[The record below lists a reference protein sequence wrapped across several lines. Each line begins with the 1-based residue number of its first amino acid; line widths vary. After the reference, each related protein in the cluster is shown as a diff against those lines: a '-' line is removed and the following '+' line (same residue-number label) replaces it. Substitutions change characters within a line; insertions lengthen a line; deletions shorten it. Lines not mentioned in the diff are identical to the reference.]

1 MKKLLVLTFLV
12 AIVAI
17 AENYMDGTEFHQFTK
32 GDFNNY
38 HTYQSWDPD
47 TERFTGWTESD
58 MITLNVQAGTTVY
71 LTNYVKDWYGND
83 VEDLGDSGY
92 ALGYD
97 MNAHKYGYQFA
108 EIVDGKATPVGDI
121 IWGDGT
127 TATITYTNPKPKE
140 QIGPYS
146 GEKETLSTTGYKL
159 GTFKDAAEIFLVL
172 TPNGY
177 GTTVTSYDPVA
188 EYDSVGNPEGLQSIF
203 KSRHVGPD
211 DQAANARVNF
221 AFGSLEAGQ
230 IGASHEF
237 VIGSVATTTPVGS
250 PLPGVCLSGLIF
262 LGTATAARLRKRSRK

>member
-12 AIVAI
+12 AIVAF
-17 AENYMDGTEFHQFTK
+17 AQYTDTDFHQYTK
-32 GDFNNY
+32 GDFSSY

-58 MITLNVQAGTTVY
+58 MITLKVKGGTTVY
-71 LTNYVKDWYGND
+71 LSNYVKDWYGGD
-83 VEDLGDSGY
+83 IPDLGDPDY

-97 MNAHKYGYQFA
+97 MSAKKYGYQFA

-121 IWGDGT
+121 IWADGT
-127 TATITYTNPKPKE
+127 TATITYTNPKYN
-140 QIGPYS
+140 QWNGLS
-146 GEKETLSTTGYKL
+146 ETLDITGYKL
-159 GTFKDAAEIFLVL
+159 GTFKDDAEIFLVL

-177 GTTVTSYDPVA
+177 DTTLTSYDPVA
-188 EYDSVGNPEGLQSIF
+188 EYDAVANPNGLKSIF
-203 KSRHVGPD
+203 KSRHVDPED
-211 DQAANARVNF
+211 LAANARVNF
-221 AFGSLEAGQ
+221 AFGTLEAGQ
-230 IGASHEF
+230 TGSSHEF